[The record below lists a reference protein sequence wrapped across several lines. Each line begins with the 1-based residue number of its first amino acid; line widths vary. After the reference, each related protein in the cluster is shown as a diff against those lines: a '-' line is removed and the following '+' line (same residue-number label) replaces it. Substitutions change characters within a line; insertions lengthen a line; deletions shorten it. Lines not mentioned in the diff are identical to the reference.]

1 MQENEYEDENEEV
14 EESRKS
20 YLDEPI
26 YEIIYENSNN
36 NDEFWNKN
44 INLFY
49 SIQILCLSSSLL
61 CSLSLICLT
70 FYINFNQKYQL
81 INKLSN
87 DIIYTTIN
95 KLVIGY
101 LNYTFIFISIISLS
115 LDLVQIYLFRKSR
128 NFLNSYNT
136 GFESITKNTEDNSVI
151 IPLKL
156 KKRIKTRRFRHKIR
170 SFKLLIEFSNFV
182 YNLIYIIFV
191 VSLKFLIGIWLERH
205 INEIVNNQIPITL
218 WKLFKEF
225 EGLIVDQKE
234 IGSKEMY
241 LVNHMQTKFECC
253 HYLNPYQYNTYK
265 ILNCNLRTSC
275 LKPVQY
281 FFINTYYYILLFLLL
296 SSSISLLFLILQFF
310 NYRFI
315 LIKKLLYSYKSNV

>member
-1 MQENEYEDENEEV
+1 MQENDYYYEEREE
-14 EESRKS
+14 EEEKS
-20 YLDEPI
+20 NLNEPI
-26 YEIIYENSNN
+26 YETIYENSTNSL
-36 NDEFWNKN
+36 WNKN
-44 INLFY
+44 TNLFY
-49 SIQILCLSSSLL
+49 SIQILCLSSLLL
-61 CSLSLICLT
+61 CSFGLIGLT
-70 FYINFNQKYQL
+70 FWLNFNKKYQL

-87 DIIYTTIN
+87 DINYTTIN

-101 LNYTFIFISIISLS
+101 LNYTFIFISVVSLS

-128 NFLNSYNT
+128 NFLNSYDST
-136 GFESITKNTEDNSVI
+136 GIEKIKKNFDEETNLR
-151 IPLKL
+151 IPINLN
-156 KKRIKTRRFRHKIR
+156 KRIKTRKFRHKIR

-191 VSLKFLIGIWLERH
+191 ISLKFLIGIWLERY
-205 INEIVNNQIPITL
+205 INEIVNNQIPVTL

-225 EGLIVDQKE
+225 EGLIVNEEE
-234 IGSKEMY
+234 IGSKEMN
-241 LVNHMQTKFECC
+241 LVNHVQKNFECC

-296 SSSISLLFLILQFF
+296 SSSISLLFLIFQYF
-310 NYRFI
+310 NYRLV
-315 LIKKLLYSYKSNV
+315 LIKKLLYSYKSKI